1 MARMT
6 KAALIAT
13 AFKLG
18 ADASR
23 AEMDAT
29 KAKLADEAF
38 FKAHATNDKRV
49 PDHIEKAYKL
59 GAYMAVAGLADTP
72 DNRKACEVLLWT
84 RGMQRDDTMKRDI
97 GAVNARYSRR
107 LRGAGLKGKDDRGTG
122 NKPPKPDAPQA
133 TKPQATKSTAPQAT
147 APQPIADVRIPKF
160 VNEAEFVSYLANVMA
175 HVRMTQKG
183 NAKFNTK
190 KIRDCVEGWETSH
203 EVLQN
208 TTK

>member
-1 MARMT
+1 MARWT
-6 KAALIAT
+6 KAALIET

-38 FKAHATNDKRV
+38 FKAHATRDKRV

-59 GAYMAVAGLADTP
+59 GAYMAIASLADTA
-72 DNRKACEVLLWT
+72 DNRKACDALIWT
-84 RGMQRDDTMKRDI
+84 RGIQRTDKMKKDI

-122 NKPPKPDAPQA
+122 NKTPKPDTPKPDAPQ
-133 TKPQATKSTAPQAT
+133 PTKSVAPQAT

-160 VNEAEFVSYLANVMA
+160 VNEAEFMAYLANVMA
-175 HVRMTQKG
+175 HVRLTQKG
-183 NAKFNTK
+183 NAKHATK
-190 KIRDCVEGWETSH
+190 KVRECIEGWEASH
-203 EVLQN
+203 EILQK
-208 TTK
+208 TAK